1 MSPKWR
7 NTALET
13 YIEKTRTD
21 VESHLNDLQA
31 KRFKDNL
38 PPEER
43 SALRNLRQCTDVI
56 IKPADK
62 GSAVAVLSKDD
73 YIKEANR

>member
-1 MSPKWR
+1 MPPKR
-7 NTALET
+7 RDAVLET
-13 YIEKTRTD
+13 YIKKTRTD
-21 VESHLNDLQA
+21 VESHLNDLQT
-31 KRFKDNL
+31 KMCRDNL

-43 SALRNLRQCTDVI
+43 STLKNIRQCTDII

-62 GSAVAVLSKDD
+62 ASAVVVLSKD